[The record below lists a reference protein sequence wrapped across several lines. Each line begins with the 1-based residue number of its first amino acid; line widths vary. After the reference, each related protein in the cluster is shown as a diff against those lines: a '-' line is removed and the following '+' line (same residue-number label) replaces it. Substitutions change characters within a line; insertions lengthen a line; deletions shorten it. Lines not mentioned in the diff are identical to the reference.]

1 MDWALAHELMR
12 DRARAPGKRLT
23 SGQRASLW
31 AVAERLNG
39 GAGNESRGVIIADDV
54 GMGKTRVATAVAA
67 AVREAGGRVAI
78 VIPAGLRFQW
88 HAEMRDD
95 GLVAPPFLHTLD
107 RLLWVEPGTEDDPAT
122 ANVILASHGFTN
134 WRMGGGG
141 QGREG
146 THASRWGLLPALIA
160 EAAIENRG
168 RAPQGY
174 AAMKKTFYNYT
185 AERAQ
190 RTYQRLLAEADSDG
204 LKFLRDLADRLNW
217 TNLFCEPKNY
227 TKDADNR
234 WRLERAI
241 GLNLGRFDLIIIDEA
256 HKSRAGEEAADVDAI
271 TSGSALSR
279 LLKNV
284 LQVGEQPA
292 RLALTATPLALSP
305 AQWLGTL
312 GRIGTPA
319 ARIEGVGTQIA
330 NYVERTDLLR
340 GRWRSSPRHVDEWIA
355 AASAFEAAL
364 TPYVVRRDKS
374 EVTTIRRFRLLAGAH
389 QDYRRPSRERITP
402 ATLSPDWRRVILAAE
417 GLSAAVSGTTD
428 PLGKRLRTT
437 LANGHGI
444 ATLVHDALGD
454 TPDDGEPPPV
464 AGAVEPDEKQ
474 VQRAMLWR
482 KLIVERSGAQ
492 VHGAAAL
499 YDHPLVL
506 AAATTIERDL
516 RDGHKVL
523 VFGRFTAGMTAL
535 HDLLNARGKLAA
547 ASGTGLWPAESLG
560 LGETDDDGV
569 FRPPSPADLAA
580 ARQLGVPDADFTELA
595 RHHAKRW
602 RKDRNRRRWWAEH
615 ALELLG
621 DAVAHRPGYRRASMI
636 LGDATA
642 DSRPITKD
650 GRTSVGALVARAVRE
665 LMSDTERDALREGRV
680 TAEVI
685 ESALSAFRELISAA
699 LDADRLSDDDEDG
712 NGDSG
717 WDAVR
722 DHLVEAFAPG
732 RSTLARLLHGGTR
745 YPTRRLLQ
753 AAFNRRNSF
762 PNVLI
767 AQSVVGREGLN
778 LHEACR
784 VVLQFHPEWNPGVE
798 EQQIGRVDRYRSRW
812 QLDFDSS
819 APDAPPDQLPRI
831 EVRSIVFGGTYD
843 EHHWRV
849 LDARRSELRAHLHGE
864 VLLTQEAAG
873 DPDALAIVERVNAAA
888 PRFTPPSVPELAG
901 LGE

>member
-1 MDWALAHELMR
+1 MDWARAHSLMR

-23 SGQRASLW
+23 PGQRASLW

-88 HAEMRDD
+88 QGEMRDD

-107 RLLWVEPGTEDDPAT
+107 RLLSIEPGTEEDPAT
-122 ANVILASHGFTN
+122 ADVILASHGFTN
-134 WRMGGGG
+134 WKMGAT
-141 QGREG
+141 
-146 THASRWGLLPALIA
+146 THPERWGLLPALIGELA
-160 EAAIENRG
+160 SDEG
-168 RAPQGY
+168 RAPNGFAKFKGALRNQSARR
-174 AAMKKTFYNYT
+174 AAC
-185 AERAQ
+185 
-190 RTYQRLLAEADSDG
+190 TYRRLKADKDQAG
-204 LKFLRDLADRLNW
+204 LKFLRDLAAGGNW
-217 TNLFCEPKNY
+217 ARRFREPGDY

-241 GLNLGRFDLIIIDEA
+241 GLSLGRFDLIIIDEA
-256 HKSRAGEEAADVDAI
+256 HKSRAGEEAADADAI

-284 LQVGEQPA
+284 LQVGAQPA

-305 AQWLGTL
+305 EQWLGTL
-312 GRIGTPA
+312 ARIGTPA
-319 ARIEGVGTQIA
+319 ARIEAVGTQIA

-340 GRWRSSPRHVDEWIA
+340 GRWRSSPRHVEEWVA

-374 EVTTIRRFRLLAGAH
+374 EVPTIRRFRRLAGSH
-389 QDYRRPSRERITP
+389 QDYRRPHRERITP
-402 ATLSPDWRRVILAAE
+402 AELSPDWRRVILAAE

-474 VQRAMLWR
+474 VQRARLWR
-482 KLIVERSGAQ
+482 KMIIERSGVQ
-492 VHGAAAL
+492 VHGASAL

-506 AAATTIERDL
+506 AAAAMIERDL

-535 HDLLNARGKLAA
+535 HDLLNARGKLTAA
-547 ASGTGLWPAESLG
+547 AGTGLWPAESLG

-569 FRPPSPADLAA
+569 VRPPSPADLAA
-580 ARQLGVPDADFTELA
+580 ARQLGVPAADFGRLA
-595 RHHAKRW
+595 QRHADRW
-602 RKDRNRRRWWAEH
+602 RDDRNLRRWWAEH
-615 ALELLG
+615 ALEILFE
-621 DAVAHRPGYRRASMI
+621 AVARRPGYRRASMI
-636 LGDATA
+636 LGDAIA

-665 LMSDTERDALREGRV
+665 LMSDIERDALRDGRA

-685 ESALSAFRELISAA
+685 ESALLALRELLSAA
-699 LDADRLSDDDEDG
+699 FDADRLSDDDEDG

-812 QLDFDSS
+812 QVDFDSS
-819 APDAPPDQLPRI
+819 APDAPPEQLPRI

-849 LDARRSELRAHLHGE
+849 LDARRRELRAHLHGE

-873 DPDALAIVERVNAAA
+873 DPEALAIVARVNAAA
-888 PRFTPPSVPELAG
+888 PRFTPPPVPELAG